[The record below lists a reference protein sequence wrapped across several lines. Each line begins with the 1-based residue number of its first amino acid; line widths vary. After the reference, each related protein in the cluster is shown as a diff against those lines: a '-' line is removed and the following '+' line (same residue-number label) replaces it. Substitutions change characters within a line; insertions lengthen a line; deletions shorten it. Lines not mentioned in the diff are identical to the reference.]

1 MRHPRLVLAC
11 SVLAVA
17 ACKSL
22 DDQVKLPVLSIPA
35 NYTAYVFDPA
45 LIVYSFVDTSASGN
59 DTHLSWIGQP
69 NFAGTN
75 CIGLSPRTG
84 GDTSGAYVFTWSGP
98 NIGELARVVR
108 GQQDTTQGFL
118 LSPAG
123 EPTHGTYYLTSTGHL
138 NLVPADGPAGG
149 DGRFFNSNSVITV
162 SADTIFSDTDIKALG
177 DSLHANWHV
186 GWVKGT
192 CQ

>member
-1 MRHPRLVLAC
+1 MRRPRVVLAFA
-11 SVLAVA
+11 VLAFA

-22 DDQVKLPVLSIPA
+22 DEQVKLPVLSIPA
-35 NYTAYVFDPA
+35 NYTAYVFDPHIIA
-45 LIVYSFVDTSASGN
+45 YSFVDTSSGN

-69 NFAGTN
+69 NFAGQN

-84 GDTSGAYVFTWSGP
+84 GDTTGSYVFTWSGP
-98 NIGELARVVR
+98 NIGQLFRVMH
-108 GQQDTTQGFL
+108 GQADTTQGFF

-123 EPTHGTYYLTSTGHL
+123 EPTHGAYYLTSTGHL

-149 DGRFFNSNSVITV
+149 DGRYFNTNSVITV
-162 SADTIFSDTDIKALG
+162 SADTIFSDTDIKAFG

-186 GWVKGT
+186 GWVQGT